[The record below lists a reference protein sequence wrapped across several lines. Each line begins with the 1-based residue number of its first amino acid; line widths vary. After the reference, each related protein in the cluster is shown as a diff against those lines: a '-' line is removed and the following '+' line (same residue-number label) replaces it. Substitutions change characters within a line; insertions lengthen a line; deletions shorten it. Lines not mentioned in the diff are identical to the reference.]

1 MSLNTVS
8 VELDKPRSLR
18 FDLGSLLTL
27 QTRLADK
34 SILHILERIDQVD
47 AEAITVG
54 YWIGLGGDD
63 PKLTPKRTQDLI
75 QAKLAS
81 GENLRGL
88 GILVARAIAMGAGFV
103 QQEPEDG
110 EGKAEPAAGT

>member
-1 MSLNTVS
+1 MSLNIVPI
-8 VELDKPRSLR
+8 ELDRPRTLR

-27 QTRLADK
+27 QTRLGEK
-34 SILHILERIDQVD
+34 SILRIIERIDQVD

-54 YWIGLGGDD
+54 FWIGLGGDD

-75 QAKLAS
+75 QAKLAV

-110 EGKAEPAAGT
+110 EGKAETAAGT